1 MILMNIKTIFFFIK
15 FWKCLQLKIFI
26 DLLAANGNVIETK
39 GNIGIPNT
47 GLSIFYLSTSA
58 SIKSGVKE
66 E

>member
-1 MILMNIKTIFFFIK
+1 MNIKTIFFYIK

-39 GNIGIPNT
+39 GNIAIPNT
-47 GLSIFYLSTSA
+47 GLSIFYLGTGT

-66 E
+66 G

>member
-26 DLLAANGNVIETK
+26 DLLAANGNVIETEA
-39 GNIGIPNT
+39 T
-47 GLSIFYLSTSA
+47 SVSLTHGLSIFYLSTGA

-66 E
+66 G